1 VRLQFEMKNA
11 EFRSLL
17 ERDSTASKDAGTGSS
32 GAFKKP
38 SLGSRARATI
48 PMTPRSVMGRQPKS
62 EFARQVAEH
71 TRNEDGE
78 PSAKRFKSKAAPR
91 GTKLAQGYSD
101 RTAVRDEEPVE
112 SDKVKKLREL
122 EEMVKQ
128 EKIDRSTFEK
138 LRDQMGIGGDL
149 STTHLVKGL
158 DFKLLERVRQGDD
171 LNSTE
176 GQGER
181 ADIDATEVEDELE
194 NVLQRD
200 VVAQKRRS
208 VEPQAQPDGPNE
220 QQTLTRDEILRRLRE
235 GRKAGAA
242 TVEAP
247 VLGDRF
253 KKLASTQKAGKK
265 KYIENI
271 NGRRREILVVTK
283 ADGTTKRKTRWLDP
297 EIAKPQAPLGM
308 EVPAE
313 LLAKQR
319 ALEAQQ
325 AADEEDEDIF
335 QGVGADYDPL
345 KDLDSDDEKKSSEHK
360 PEEKNEG
367 LGGSRRSYFGDRTQ
381 EDDDTRHKSIAQDPT
396 LLAAFKRAAAL
407 RAEATDETAASE
419 ARDTDK
425 SKQFLAKLK
434 ERERQDALDMDM
446 GFGDSRFGDDDEE
459 EGAIYEDDEEQGTKK
474 RKRGPKKRKGD
485 KDNVA
490 DVMSVLDSRNKK

>member
-158 DFKLLERVRQGDD
+158 DFKLLERIRQGDD
-171 LNSTE
+171 LDSTKGHE
-176 GQGER
+176 AESEVDT
-181 ADIDATEVEDELE
+181 AEVEDELE

-200 VVAQKRRS
+200 IVSQKRRS
-208 VEPQAQPDGPNE
+208 VSPQAQPDDAPE
-220 QQTLTRDEILRRLRE
+220 QHTLTRDEILRRLRE
-235 GRKAGAA
+235 GRKAGV
-242 TVEAP
+242 TNVEEP

-253 KKLASTQKAGKK
+253 KKLASAEKAGKK
-265 KYIENI
+265 KYIETV
-271 NGRRREILVVTK
+271 NGRRREVLVVTK
-283 ADGTTKRKTRWLDP
+283 ADRTTKRKTRWLDP
-297 EIAKPQAPLGM
+297 EAAKPQAPMGM

-313 LLAKQR
+313 LLAKQK

-325 AADEEDEDIF
+325 AAEDEDEDIF

-345 KDLDSDDEKKSSEHK
+345 KDLDSEDEEKTSDQK
-360 PEEKNEG
+360 PEDKNG
-367 LGGSRRSYFGDRTQ
+367 DPGGPRRSYFGNKPEQ
-381 EDDDTRHKSIAQDPT
+381 EDDSRHRSIAQDPT

-407 RAEATDETAASE
+407 RAEGADETAAAE
-419 ARDTDK
+419 AQDTDK

-446 GFGDSRFGDDDEE
+446 GFGDSRFGDEDED
-459 EGAIYEDDEEQGTKK
+459 EGAIYDDEEAGPKK

-490 DVMSVLDSRNKK
+490 DVMGVLEKRNKK